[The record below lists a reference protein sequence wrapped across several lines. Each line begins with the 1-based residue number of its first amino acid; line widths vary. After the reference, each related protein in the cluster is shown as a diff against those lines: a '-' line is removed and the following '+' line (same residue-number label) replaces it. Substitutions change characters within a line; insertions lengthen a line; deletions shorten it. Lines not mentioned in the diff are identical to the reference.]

1 MIIGITGKS
10 GSGKTTYS
18 KIYAEKTGYTIIN
31 IDEISHHVLE
41 LPHIKANLIE
51 CFGEKIISENVINR
65 KLLGDLVFTN
75 RHLYEQM
82 SDVIWNEVK
91 KIVDAL
97 LRENENVIID
107 WILLPH
113 THYWKMCDKKILV
126 TVNAE
131 IRKQRVLQRDNITEE
146 YFNKR
151 EQASI
156 EYENIE
162 LDEIVLGI
170 GLDKE
175 F

>member
-1 MIIGITGKS
+1 MKIGITGKS

-18 KIYAEKTGYTIIN
+18 KIYAEKTGYAVIN
-31 IDEISHHVLE
+31 IDEISHHALE
-41 LPHIKANLIE
+41 LPHIKAKLIE
-51 CFGEKIISENVINR
+51 CFGENIISENSINR

-91 KIVDAL
+91 NIIDFL

-113 THYWKMCDKKILV
+113 THYWKICDKKILV
-126 TVNAE
+126 TVSDE

-146 YFNKR
+146 YFIKR

-156 EYENIE
+156 DYDDFAF
-162 LDEIVLGI
+162 DEIILGI
-170 GLDKE
+170 GLNKE
-175 F
+175 